1 MTGRARQS
9 FIAGWHVRA
18 AASVLLLLLSSVMS
32 HAILA
37 RRAAGGDALRRDAAG
52 AGGGG
57 LLKEISRRPALA
69 LGFRNSLAD
78 LVWLEAVQIS
88 GERRLT
94 RAAYDRLYHLV
105 DSVID
110 FDPRFKV
117 PYLLGG
123 ITLSDSPEHAG
134 QAIGLMDRGRRVFPA
149 DWEFPFYT
157 GYVRYFCLADPAGG
171 GREFETAARLPGS
184 PPYLPLLAA
193 RMLAEGGRPET
204 ALLLLEEMI
213 KDETNPG
220 RRWAIERR
228 IREVTVERD
237 LLVLERAAADYR
249 GRTGTFPRRL
259 DDLVAA
265 GLLRRI
271 PEEPFG
277 GRYLIG
283 PGGEIR
289 SDRMAYRLKVFR
301 RR

>member
-1 MTGRARQS
+1 MTGGGGQS
-9 FIAGWHVRA
+9 FIAGWRAWA
-18 AASVLLLLLSSVMS
+18 AASALLLALSAVMS
-32 HAILA
+32 HAILE
-37 RRAAGGDALRRDAAG
+37 RRTAGGDAPRRDAA
-52 AGGGG
+52 AARGGG

-69 LGFRNSLAD
+69 LGFRNFLAD
-78 LVWLEAVQIS
+78 VVWLEAVQIS

-94 RAAYDRLYHLV
+94 RAACDRLYHLV

-123 ITLSDSPEHAG
+123 ISLSDSQEHAG
-134 QAIGLMDRGRRVFPA
+134 QAISLMDRGRRVFPD

-157 GYVRYFCLADPAGG
+157 GYVRYFSLADPAGG
-171 GREFETAARLPGS
+171 GREFEAAARLPGS

-237 LLVLERAAADYR
+237 LLLLERAAAAYR
-249 GRTGTFPRRL
+249 GRTGTFPGKL
-259 DDLVAA
+259 DDLVTA
-265 GLLRRI
+265 GLVDGI
-271 PEEPFG
+271 PAEPFG

-289 SDRMAYRLKVFR
+289 SDRMPYRLKVFR
-301 RR
+301 KR